1 MRCAMTSQLS
11 SDDRIALR
19 NNIKKLLAKQTALG
33 NCMRKLSNILFRS
46 ISVAAIA
53 GALGACSA
61 DAEPPQPPPPEV
73 AVQTVDSSPVPLD
86 LTYTA
91 RTVGSREVEVR
102 ARVGGILLK
111 RRYEEGKPVQQGQTM
126 FLIDPE
132 PVRARL
138 ANAKAELAVAQ
149 ARLDEARRERDRVLP
164 LFDQNAVSQSRR
176 DEVVSG
182 YEVAAANVTA
192 AESRVRTAEL
202 DLEYTDVR
210 APISG
215 LTSREV
221 LSEGSLVSTDQV
233 SSLLTRIVQVDP
245 LYVEF
250 AVPEAEASLI
260 RDALASS
267 KDAGINVKLVME
279 GGAEYADAAKVTF
292 VDNAVDLG
300 SGTVRVRAVLP
311 NREAKL
317 IPGQFVR
324 AKVEGVTLANV
335 LAIPRKAVMSG
346 PQGRFVW
353 IVDKD
358 QKVEIRPVQ
367 VGRSMGNNIMVTQGL
382 NAGERFIVEG
392 VLKVQPGIV
401 VTPVSVDPAVKHAE
415 ARVDAAKEPA

>member
-1 MRCAMTSQLS
+1 MRDLSIFVSRSIVVLALS
-11 SDDRIALR
+11 SLIA
-19 NNIKKLLAKQTALG
+19 ACG
-33 NCMRKLSNILFRS
+33 SD
-46 ISVAAIA
+46 AAP
-53 GALGACSA
+53 G
-61 DAEPPQPPPPEV
+61 QPPPPEV
-73 AVQTVDSSPVPLD
+73 AVQTVDDAPVPLD

-111 RRYEEGKPVQQGQTM
+111 RRYEEGKPVKQGQPM

-132 PVRARL
+132 PVRAR
-138 ANAKAELAVAQ
+138 AASARAELAVAK

-164 LFDQNAVSQSRR
+164 LFEQNAVSQSRR

-182 YEVAAANVTA
+182 FEVAAANVAA
-192 AESRVRTAEL
+192 AESNLRTAQL

-221 LSEGSLVSTDQV
+221 LSEGSLVSTDQT

-250 AVPEAEASLI
+250 AVPESEASLI
-260 RDALASS
+260 RNELASGR
-267 KDAGINVKLVME
+267 DAINVKLLLE
-279 GGAEYADAAKVTF
+279 GDEEYAQSAKLNF
-292 VDNAVDLG
+292 VDNAVELE
-300 SGTVRVRAVLP
+300 SGTVRVRAVLANP
-311 NREAKL
+311 EARL

-335 LAIPRKAVMSG
+335 LSIPRKAVMSG
-346 PQGRFVW
+346 PQGRFVYL
-353 IVDKD
+353 VDKD
-358 QKVEIRPVQ
+358 SKVEIRPVQ
-367 VGRSMGNNIMVTQGL
+367 VGRNMGNNIMVTQGL
-382 NAGERFIVEG
+382 AAGERYIVEG

-401 VTPVSVDPAVKHAE
+401 VNAVSADAQAKQAESKAKPATEE
-415 ARVDAAKEPA
+415 AA